1 MTTEI
6 ESTVEDN
13 YAGSDLQ
20 DRIYRAVGKATP
32 GLRDLAPYDEFH
44 IGGWHAT
51 GHLFARMEPQAD
63 MRILDIGSG
72 LGGAARY
79 CADMAGAHVTGI
91 DLSRDY
97 VDTAQALSF
106 LTGLSERTDFRVGD
120 AAALPFEKQAFDM
133 AYTIHV
139 AMNIEDKAA
148 FYKSVH
154 RVLKPG
160 AVFGIYDVL
169 AEKGAKPVT
178 FPVPWAAK
186 KDMSFLATLDEM
198 KKHLKAAKFEI
209 VESEN
214 RRDFALQALARM
226 QAAGDSLGLQI
237 VMGDNYKK
245 KTANLAKAVGDGRIT
260 PWQIICRVK
269 E

>member
-1 MTTEI
+1 MTTKI
-6 ESTVEDN
+6 ESIEDN
-13 YAGSDLQ
+13 YAGTDLQ

-32 GLRDLAPYDEFH
+32 TPRDLAPFDEFH

-51 GHLFARMEPQAD
+51 GHLFARMEPQAG
-63 MRILDIGSG
+63 MRILDVGSG

-97 VDTAQALSF
+97 VETAQALSF
-106 LTGLSERTDFRVGD
+106 LTGLSEATEFRAGD
-120 AAALPFEKQAFDM
+120 ATALPFEKQSFDM

-148 FYKSVH
+148 FYKGIH

-160 AVFGIYDVL
+160 GVFGIYDVL

-178 FPVPWAAK
+178 FPVPWASK
-186 KDMSFLATLDEM
+186 KEMSFLATPDEM
-198 KKHLKAAKFEI
+198 KTYLKAAKFEI
-209 VESEN
+209 VEAED
-214 RRDFALQALARM
+214 RRDFALQALERM
-226 QAAGDSLGLQI
+226 QAAGDPPGLRI

-245 KTANLAKAVGDGRIT
+245 KIANMAKAVADKRIT